1 MEELI
6 KQREVLVNKL
16 AEEAGY
22 ADYFERLSAAIEQ
35 TDKLILALSE
45 AIGEGNETVQSN

>member
-6 KQREVLVNKL
+6 EQREVLVNKL

-22 ADYFERLSAAIEQ
+22 SDYFERLSAAIEQ
-35 TDKLILALSE
+35 TDRLILALNE
-45 AIGEGNETVQSN
+45 KEGNNETVQSN